1 MWQPRITAAVVAA
14 ATVLALSGCAEAL
27 PPGTGTNRSLAV
39 TATTSLPSPVPPV
52 GGYIDSRKAEGPT
65 LTVAGWA
72 DLSDT
77 DAATLTVVS
86 RTPVT
91 VVSAYRVVRPDV
103 TVATNDRRL
112 VWSGF
117 SVTVRGSTTSPPA
130 AICLVSDDPVFGR
143 RLVGGSDTRRCA
155 S

>member
-1 MWQPRITAAVVAA
+1 MWHPRITAAVVAT
-14 ATVLALSGCAEAL
+14 ATVLAVSGCAEAI
-27 PPGTGTNRSLAV
+27 PGSGTTRSLTITVA
-39 TATTSLPSPVPPV
+39 TSLPSPVPPV
-52 GGYIDSRKAEGPT
+52 GGHIDSQKVEGPT

-86 RTPVT
+86 GTPVT

-117 SVTVRGSTTSPPA
+117 SVTVRGSSTSPPA
-130 AICLVSDDPVFGR
+130 VICLVSDDPVLGR

-155 S
+155 A